1 MNRVNMQ
8 INLEKAID
16 QARMQVKSK
25 RGLRDAV
32 RLGIYAV
39 GKRVFAVTDAAT
51 AYEVK
56 DSTLTPPLT
65 PEEYTKFIRPE
76 CILQVSYEFKD
87 IPTEALS
94 TLTKLFEEVAQQ

>member
-1 MNRVNMQ
+1 MTRVDLQ
-8 INLEKAID
+8 VNLERVIEETRLRVKA
-16 QARMQVKSK
+16 KK
-25 RGLRDAV
+25 GLRDAV
-32 RLGIYAV
+32 RVGIYQV
-39 GKRVFAVTDAAT
+39 GKRIFAVTDSVT

-56 DSTLTPPLT
+56 DSTLTPLT

-76 CILQVSYEFKD
+76 YILQASYEFKD